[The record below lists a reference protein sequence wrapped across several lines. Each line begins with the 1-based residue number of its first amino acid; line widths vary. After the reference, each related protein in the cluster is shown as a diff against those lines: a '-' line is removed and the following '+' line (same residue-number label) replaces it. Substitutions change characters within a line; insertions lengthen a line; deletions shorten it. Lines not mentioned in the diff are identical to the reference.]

1 MICCISVFQTK
12 EACRKARAML
22 EYAEDTFQV
31 PRDLVGKKY
40 NLHIHIY
47 TLIYIENEI

>member
-1 MICCISVFQTK
+1 
-12 EACRKARAML
+12 ML

-47 TLIYIENEI
+47 IYTNLHRK